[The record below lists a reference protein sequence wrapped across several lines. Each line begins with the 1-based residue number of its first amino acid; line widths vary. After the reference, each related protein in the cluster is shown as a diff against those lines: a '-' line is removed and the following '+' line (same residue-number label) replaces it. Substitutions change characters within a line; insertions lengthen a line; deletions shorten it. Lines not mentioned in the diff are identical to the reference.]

1 MAAPIETKQNVA
13 WLRRRPGSDEVRVVD
28 LEHGVERLPTP
39 EELAS
44 GIQAESLDQYNALK
58 AA

>member
-1 MAAPIETKQNVA
+1 M
-13 WLRRRPGSDEVRVVD
+13 RVVD
-28 LEHGVERLPTP
+28 LERGVEREPTP

-44 GIQAESLDQYNALK
+44 GIEAATLDEFNARK